1 MWLTTQMHREEELA
15 AMQYPAGNWSSSC
28 NKIAGTCGTSQWP
41 FECLAEGERCFCF
54 AFPRESI
61 ATSIILHG
69 GIDEGTAEEG
79 DKGAVSSSFYLG
91 GSYQIHGGGVIA
103 SLGNHCTEFDEFH
116 PESRGS
122 LLNEGAIIRRQ
133 GTQDSVH
140 FRKEGPGRRL
150 PRTTMTFLQMPGTSP
165 IHIISMLPYFS
176 GNTPHHGL

>member
-103 SLGNHCTEFDEFH
+103 SLGNHCTEFDEVSFDI
-116 PESRGS
+116 G
-122 LLNEGAIIRRQ
+122 
-133 GTQDSVH
+133 
-140 FRKEGPGRRL
+140 
-150 PRTTMTFLQMPGTSP
+150 LQFKPD
-165 IHIISMLPYFS
+165 
-176 GNTPHHGL
+176 GLYVKMYNGMVFIMAKPLY

>member
-103 SLGNHCTEFDEFH
+103 SLGNHCTEFDELQCVSRAKFTRPSTLQLRCNSAH
-116 PESRGS
+116 GATTHHSACSRG
-122 LLNEGAIIRRQ
+122 G
-133 GTQDSVH
+133 SVTGL
-140 FRKEGPGRRL
+140 R
-150 PRTTMTFLQMPGTSP
+150 SP
-165 IHIISMLPYFS
+165 PNPVIVVPQ
-176 GNTPHHGL
+176 